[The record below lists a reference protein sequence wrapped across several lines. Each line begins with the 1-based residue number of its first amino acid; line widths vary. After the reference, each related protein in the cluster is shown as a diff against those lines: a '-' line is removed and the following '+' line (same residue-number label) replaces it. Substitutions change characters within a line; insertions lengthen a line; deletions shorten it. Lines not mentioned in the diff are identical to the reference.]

1 MADTAE
7 NPKIGL
13 DSVYIA
19 RLLSDDGTNAP
30 SYDTPIKLAGAV
42 AASVNPN
49 SSVETDYA
57 DNGAF
62 FVTGNRA
69 NTEMSLE
76 LTNIDPDTLAL
87 MLGQTRANGIT
98 IEKPLDQS
106 PYFAFGFRVW
116 IGGTDSNG
124 NKIFE
129 YFWYA
134 KGKFSVPESGGTT
147 KKDSI
152 DFQHVSLTAQF
163 VQTLY
168 QPDGNSGVICTHG
181 RSDYGLSSAMIS
193 AWFNAPVVSTTVD
206 TGAVTVAM
214 AEGSTAGTIAIT
226 GTKAG
231 GGSCVFAEATIVLG
245 DTLIIADSNGAMVA
259 GSVEVSSD
267 TIVFTPTVAFQSA
280 DVLTVTATSG
290 IKDVNGV
297 SVTPKTDSVTI
308 A

>member
-1 MADTAE
+1 MAGTAE

-19 RLLSDDGTNAP
+19 KLLADDGTNAP

-42 AASVNPN
+42 TASVNPN

-98 IEKPLDQS
+98 VEKPLDQA
-106 PYFAFGFRVW
+106 PYFALGFRVW

-147 KKDSI
+147 KQDSI

-181 RSDYGLSSAMIS
+181 RSDYGLSSAVIS
-193 AWFNAPVVSTTVD
+193 AWFNAPVITPSVD
-206 TGAVTVAM
+206 TGAVTVSI
-214 AEGSTAGTIAIT
+214 AEGSDAGTIAVT
-226 GTKAG
+226 GTKSG
-231 GGSCVFAEATIVLG
+231 GGTCEIVASTVVLSE
-245 DTLIIADSNGAMVA
+245 TLIITDSNGDAVA
-259 GSVEVSSD
+259 GTVDVSGNVI
-267 TIVFTPTVAFQSA
+267 TFTPTVAFSSA
-280 DVLTVTATSG
+280 DVVTVTVTKG
-290 IKDVNGV
+290 IKDIYGV
-297 SVTPKTDSVTI
+297 GITPKTDSVTI